1 MRAFFALVISVLTLA
16 STAICSEIP
25 FTIEKGLVIVS
36 GKAKDGQPVQAA
48 LFTGSIFSYY
58 SKDLQKRFKL
68 QVRGSYELLGGGP
81 QENSIPFVVMP
92 NLTFAD
98 QSPVE
103 VKMQER
109 SFDTIEKLLGHKI
122 DMIVGLDYL
131 NGHIVQFDFKN
142 HVLRF
147 LDKPPFDY
155 QTAGKAGADGQ
166 VRLAMRMD
174 EHMRTLF
181 GDQISMPITEEIKLN
196 GTPIRTLF
204 DTGVAY
210 PVSVGP
216 FAGKKNSIGS
226 APSKEESAKVQLK
239 SINLAGYEMADVP
252 ALVKG
257 SWDDT
262 ETRYAAIVGVGVMQ
276 NFTVTFDWRNKWIAL
291 ER

>member
-1 MRAFFALVISVLTLA
+1 MKAVLAAAIAVLTFT
-16 STAICSEIP
+16 STAVCGEIP
-25 FTIEKGLVIVS
+25 FTLEKGLIIVS
-36 GKAKDGQPVQAA
+36 GKAKDGQPIQAA
-48 LFTGSIFSYY
+48 IFTGSIFSFY

-68 QVRGSYELLGGGP
+68 QVRGSYELLGGGR

-92 NLTFAD
+92 DLTFAD

-103 VKMQER
+103 VKMQAR
-109 SFDTIEKLLGHKI
+109 SFDAIEKLLGHKI

-131 NGHIVQFDFKN
+131 DGRIVQFDFKK

-147 LDKPPFDY
+147 LDRPPFDY
-155 QTAGKAGADGQ
+155 PSAAKSGANGE

-181 GDQISMPITEEIKLN
+181 GDQISMPITEEIRLN
-196 GTPIRTLF
+196 GTPTRTLF

-216 FAGKKNSIGS
+216 FTAKKNSIGS

-239 SINLAGYEMADVP
+239 SINLAGYEMTDVP

-276 NFTVTFDWRNKWIAL
+276 NFTVTFDWKNKWIAL

>member
-1 MRAFFALVISVLTLA
+1 MKVLFALVLAIMTLA
-16 STAICSEIP
+16 STAVCGEMP
-25 FTIEKGLVIVS
+25 FTIEKGLIIIS
-36 GKAKDGQPVQAA
+36 GKAKDGQPIQAA
-48 LFTGSIFSYY
+48 VYTGSIFSYY

-81 QENSIPFVVMP
+81 QENSVPFVVMP

-109 SFDTIEKLLGHKI
+109 SFDAIEKLLGHKI

-131 NGHIVQFDFKN
+131 NGRILQFDFKQK
-142 HVLRF
+142 VLRF

-155 QTAGKAGADGQ
+155 QSAGKTGADGQ

-181 GDQISMPITEEIKLN
+181 GDQISMPITEEVKFN
-196 GTPIRTLF
+196 GAVVRTLF

-210 PVSVGP
+210 PVTVGP
-216 FAGKKNSIGS
+216 FAAKKNSFGS

-239 SINLAGYEMADVP
+239 SIDLAGYQMADVP

-257 SWDDT
+257 TWDDT
-262 ETRYAAIVGVGVMQ
+262 ETRYAATVGLGVMQ
-276 NFTVTFDWRNKWIAL
+276 NFMVTFDWKNKWIAL

>member
-1 MRAFFALVISVLTLA
+1 MKAVLAAAIAVLTFT
-16 STAICSEIP
+16 STAVCGEIP
-25 FTIEKGLVIVS
+25 FTLEKGLIIVS
-36 GKAKDGQPVQAA
+36 GKAKDGQPIQAA
-48 LFTGSIFSYY
+48 IFTGSIFSFY
-58 SKDLQKRFKL
+58 SKDLQRRFKL
-68 QVRGSYELLGGGP
+68 QVRGSYELLGGGR

-92 NLTFAD
+92 DLTFAD

-103 VKMQER
+103 VKMQAR
-109 SFDTIEKLLGHKI
+109 SFDAIEKLLGHKI

-131 NGHIVQFDFKN
+131 DGRIVQFDFKK

-147 LDKPPFDY
+147 LDRPPFDY
-155 QTAGKAGADGQ
+155 PSAAKSGANGE

-181 GDQISMPITEEIKLN
+181 GDQISMPITEEIRLN
-196 GTPIRTLF
+196 GTPTRTLF

-216 FAGKKNSIGS
+216 FTAKKNSIGS

-239 SINLAGYEMADVP
+239 SINLAGYEMTDVP

-276 NFTVTFDWRNKWIAL
+276 NFTVTFDWKNKWIAL

>member
-109 SFDTIEKLLGHKI
+109 SFDAIEKLLGHKI

-131 NGHIVQFDFKN
+131 NGRIVQFDFKK

-181 GDQISMPITEEIKLN
+181 GDQISMPITEEVKIN

-216 FAGKKNSIGS
+216 FAGKKNSFGS
-226 APSKEESAKVQLK
+226 APSTEESAKVQLK
-239 SINLAGYEMADVP
+239 SINLASYEMVDVP

-276 NFTVTFDWRNKWIAL
+276 NFTVTFDWKNKWIAL

>member
-1 MRAFFALVISVLTLA
+1 MKALLLVALAVLIFTSSA
-16 STAICSEIP
+16 ACGEIP
-25 FTIEKGLVIVS
+25 FTLEKGLIIVS

-48 LFTGSIFSYY
+48 IFTGSIFSFY
-58 SKDLQKRFKL
+58 SKELQKRFKL
-68 QVRGSYELLGGGP
+68 QVRGSYELLGGGR

-92 NLTFAD
+92 DLTFAD

-103 VKMQER
+103 VKMQAR
-109 SFDTIEKLLGHKI
+109 PFDAIETLLGHKI

-131 NGHIVQFDFKN
+131 NGRIVQFDFKR

-155 QTAGKAGADGQ
+155 QSVGKAGADGQ

-181 GDQISMPITEEIKLN
+181 GDPISMPITEEIKLN

-216 FAGKKNSIGS
+216 FAAKKNSIGS
-226 APSKEESAKVQLK
+226 APSKEGSAKVQLK
-239 SINLAGYEMADVP
+239 SINLAGYEMTDVP

-257 SWDDT
+257 TWDDT

-276 NFTVTFDWRNKWIAL
+276 NFTVTFDWRDKWIAL

>member
-1 MRAFFALVISVLTLA
+1 MKTLFALTVAVLTLV
-16 STAICSEIP
+16 STAVCGEIP
-25 FTIEKGLVIVS
+25 FTIEKGLIIVA
-36 GKAKDGQPVQAA
+36 GKAKDGQPIQAA

-58 SKDLQKRFKL
+58 SKDMQKRFKL

-81 QENSIPFVVMP
+81 QENSVPFVVVP
-92 NLTFAD
+92 DLTFDD

-109 SFDTIEKLLGHKI
+109 SFDPIEKLIGHKI

-131 NGHIVQFDFKN
+131 NGRIVQFDFKQK
-142 HVLRF
+142 VLRF

-155 QTAGKAGADGQ
+155 QAAGSAGANGPL
-166 VRLAMRMD
+166 RLAMRMD

-181 GDQISMPITEEIKLN
+181 GDQISMPITEEVKLN

-216 FAGKKNSIGS
+216 FASKKNSIGS

-239 SINLAGYEMADVP
+239 SISLAGYEMADVP

-257 SWDDT
+257 TWDDT
-262 ETRYAAIVGVGVMQ
+262 ETRYAATVGLGVLQ
-276 NFTVTFDWRNKWIAL
+276 NFTVTFDWKNKWIAL

>member
-1 MRAFFALVISVLTLA
+1 MKALLVAAIAVLTLT
-16 STAICSEIP
+16 STAACGEIP
-25 FTIEKGLVIVS
+25 FTLEKGLIIVS
-36 GKAKDGQPVQAA
+36 GKAKDGQPIQAA
-48 LFTGSIFSYY
+48 IFTGSIFSFY

-68 QVRGSYELLGGGP
+68 QVRGSYELLGGGR

-92 NLTFAD
+92 DLTFAD

-103 VKMQER
+103 VKMQAR
-109 SFDTIEKLLGHKI
+109 SFDAIEKLLGHKI

-131 NGHIVQFDFKN
+131 DGRIVQFDFKK

-147 LDKPPFDY
+147 LDRPPFDY
-155 QTAGKAGADGQ
+155 QSAAKSGANGD

-181 GDQISMPITEEIKLN
+181 GDPISMPITEEIELN

-204 DTGVAY
+204 DTGVAF

-216 FAGKKNSIGS
+216 FAAKKNSIGS

-239 SINLAGYEMADVP
+239 SINLAGYEMTDVP